1 MKLFVIYITN
11 NATAYGGEQSLRQ
24 AVLFVFVPF
33 DKNTLGDIVGIYNEQ
48 KQHRAKDF
56 ARCYP
61 YYIKNRGVGRR
72 LLL

>member
-1 MKLFVIYITN
+1 MNRFAISITN
-11 NATAYGGEQSLRQ
+11 NIIQQYGRTARQ
-24 AVLFVFVPF
+24 ACFSTVLFVFVPF

-61 YYIKNRGVGRR
+61 YYIKNR
-72 LLL
+72 